1 VIVDVL
7 KNRLNKGKIS
17 NLYFY
22 RDEKKNE
29 IDLLLIENREF
40 IPIEIKKAT
49 TFSVFLLNN
58 ILKFK
63 KIVPQVKKS
72 FLVYNGD
79 DRELSNDVKVS
90 HFMKFLTGPYDDI
103 NLGF

>member
-1 VIVDVL
+1 MQSVLPTIGSSHLEVVIGEIVIVDVL

-40 IPIEIKKAT
+40 IPIEIKTAT

-58 ILKFK
+58 NLRLKRVFWC
-63 KIVPQVKKS
+63 ITVMTENYQ
-72 FLVYNGD
+72 
-79 DRELSNDVKVS
+79 
-90 HFMKFLTGPYDDI
+90 MM
-103 NLGF
+103 